1 MKSRVG
7 LFMVLLIGTL
17 SVTIE
22 SVKAYS
28 LSAVVDEKC
37 ARIKID
43 CKSFGNVVRTCGS
56 NGKQFVNSCAL
67 QLASCDFYFATGAV
81 IKEVKCPPLD
91 DKDEVEMDNE
101 RKDGHEKKKETGKGV
116 SDPEETKEEEEE
128 EANYEMSE
136 ETSTVRE
143 VVEQTTE
150 GGTKEEEEEE
160 ANYETSEETSTV
172 REVVEQ
178 TTEEGTNEEEE
189 DEEANYE
196 TSEEM
201 STVRE
206 VVEQT
211 TEGKRCRKK
220 RRRQITGRV
229 RRRVQSGRW

>member
-22 SVKAYS
+22 CVKAYS

-91 DKDEVEMDNE
+91 DKYEVEMDNE
-101 RKDGHEKKKETGKGV
+101 RKDGNEKKKEPGKGV

-128 EANYEMSE
+128 EANYETSE
-136 ETSTVRE
+136 QTSTVRE

-160 ANYETSEETSTV
+160 EANYETTEETSTV
-172 REVVEQ
+172 RDFSEQ
-178 TTEEGTNEEEE
+178 TTGEKLEDDSQTVSLVDYDTN
-189 DEEANYE
+189 NKFSP
-196 TSEEM
+196 TSE
-201 STVRE
+201 TA
-206 VVEQT
+206 
-211 TEGKRCRKK
+211 
-220 RRRQITGRV
+220 TGYNDYYY
-229 RRRVQSGRW
+229 